1 MARNIVWEK
10 YTFDPEAKEIV
21 VNRYIR
27 KENILLITNNSTNTI
42 LYNFSDPTK
51 TIEIEN
57 NAPEANISN
66 FGLNLDNFYST
77 TIILNPSVDTTGMT
91 SEDTIQ
97 IMVDDKEQF
106 IDFADVMVDGAQKL
120 RVSTPQSLMDTDFE
134 YSVQPSKWEAL
145 ILANNYPSFF
155 AKPSG
160 GNAMELASVTG
171 DGAAPRSTVT
181 ITTVQPHNLSA
192 GQVISVQ
199 ETLNYLGEGTALI
212 TSTPTPYTL
221 TYVARGVISGDF
233 MSGTLTTV

>member
-106 IDFADVMVDGAQKL
+106 VDFADVMVDGAQKL
-120 RVSTPQSLMDTDFE
+120 RVSTPQS
-134 YSVQPSKWEAL
+134 
-145 ILANNYPSFF
+145 
-155 AKPSG
+155 
-160 GNAMELASVTG
+160 
-171 DGAAPRSTVT
+171 
-181 ITTVQPHNLSA
+181 
-192 GQVISVQ
+192 
-199 ETLNYLGEGTALI
+199 
-212 TSTPTPYTL
+212 
-221 TYVARGVISGDF
+221 
-233 MSGTLTTV
+233 